1 VRLAGK
7 GGAVEKLQ
15 EMLAGIKTDL
25 ETSEAPTGTVLR
37 PLVVA
42 SDQVT
47 GFLGFAWL
55 GPVVGPLSTAGF
67 VAAMVIF
74 MLLERRDLRDRLR
87 RSLSSSAKPRV
98 NRQQARKVW
107 TSPWHTM
114 DP

>member
-1 VRLAGK
+1 
-7 GGAVEKLQ
+7 
-15 EMLAGIKTDL
+15 
-25 ETSEAPTGTVLR
+25 
-37 PLVVA
+37 
-42 SDQVT
+42 
-47 GFLGFAWL
+47 
-55 GPVVGPLSTAGF
+55 
-67 VAAMVIF
+67 MVIF